1 MGRAAQGAARQARD
15 LVRRVKHA
23 AAIRSARK
31 ERGMLSVTVDP
42 ETLDRGWRRPGRLA
56 AAPAILR
63 RLTGRAFAGT
73 PDVAVPALDAL

>member
-1 MGRAAQGAARQARD
+1 MAIPRAIRATAAKTSHSWAGVQALGPTEVDDEQWAALLRAPLDGARD

-42 ETLDRGWRRPGRLA
+42 ETLG
-56 AAPAILR
+56 
-63 RLTGRAFAGT
+63 
-73 PDVAVPALDAL
+73 